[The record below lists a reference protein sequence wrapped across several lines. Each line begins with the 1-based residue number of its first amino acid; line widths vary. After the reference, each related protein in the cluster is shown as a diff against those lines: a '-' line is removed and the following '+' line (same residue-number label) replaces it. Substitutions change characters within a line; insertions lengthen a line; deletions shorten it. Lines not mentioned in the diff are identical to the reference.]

1 MVMIRSLLLKSSCA
15 VVGGLSLVGGLTGLH
30 SSPAIAQGTSGLME
44 FRWDSDKDY
53 RRLYYYQTS
62 TIPNERAEWYLT
74 LREKDR
80 KTAILK
86 LTVTVPDYF
95 DSKLKARRMAL
106 CTVTQGS
113 MLSRTKCLEQMPAT
127 IEVNNNQ
134 TAIEVFP
141 DQPIPI
147 DGDYALLIKMF
158 NPNGK
163 RMYQFNALVQAP
175 GDVPMSGYRGSWLV
189 DMD

>member
-95 DSKLKARRMAL
+95 DAKLKPPAWLFARSPKGA
-106 CTVTQGS
+106 CS
-113 MLSRTKCLEQMPAT
+113 AAPSASRRFQRPSK
-127 IEVNNNQ
+127 
-134 TAIEVFP
+134 
-141 DQPIPI
+141 
-147 DGDYALLIKMF
+147 
-158 NPNGK
+158 
-163 RMYQFNALVQAP
+163 
-175 GDVPMSGYRGSWLV
+175 
-189 DMD
+189 